1 MDGKKHCRLRSGPQ
15 LFRTC
20 APELRRLKF
29 IYLQLPRREAA
40 FSSFHTRLT
49 FGRELLSPFCG
60 RGIRRESC
68 CLPSRACKEG
78 HAGEGGLRGPPQP
91 AASPVPAA
99 PRPLAAARARHAPP
113 APRTPRAC
121 AAPALARAPGPVAA
135 ASRPRAPD
143 SAGNWLLAE
152 GVAGSKAA
160 GEAGEAPGR

>member
-68 CLPSRACKEG
+68 CLPSRACKG
-78 HAGEGGLRGPPQP
+78 TPGRADCVAHLSQP
-91 AASPVPAA
+91 RLQSWRRPA
-99 PRPLAAARARHAPP
+99 PLAAARARRAPP

-143 SAGNWLLAE
+143 SAGDWLLAE
-152 GVAGSKAA
+152 GVAGSNAA